1 MNVGIFT
8 DNDFDKVN
16 GVTTT
21 LNAVLRCAPPGV
33 RLRIYTAAPLPVE
46 QDDYLALR
54 SFGMPIPFYREMSM
68 YVPRLLEYTARA
80 RADGLAV
87 IHLTTPGPVGL
98 AALWVAWRLKLP
110 LVGSFHTDLAAYTS
124 VLSGSAWLG
133 ALMREYL
140 RWSYGRCARL
150 LVPSEHTRALLIDAR
165 SDARKMAV
173 WSRGVDPELFT
184 PARRSA
190 ALRERWHASDRRP
203 VLLYVG
209 RLSSEK
215 GLALLPPL
223 RDRLYAL
230 GIEHQL
236 VIVGQGP
243 MLAQLRRDL
252 PDAVFT
258 GVLSREAVA
267 EVFASADLFVF
278 PSRTDTA
285 GNVVLEAQASGL
297 GVVVASDGGPREHIV
312 AGRTGAVCF
321 SDDPVEWA
329 RAIAA
334 LLTRPDR
341 ASVAA
346 AAREYALTRRWEDA
360 LQPLYDAYR
369 AVAAETAT
377 SEPPLAAPLPI
388 RNVEP

>member
-8 DNDFDKVN
+8 DNDFDKAN

-21 LNAVLRCAPPGV
+21 LNAVLRCAPPGL

-46 QDDYLALR
+46 EGDYLALR
-54 SFGMPIPFYREMSM
+54 SIGLPIPFYSEMSV

-80 RADGLAV
+80 RADRLDV
-87 IHLTTPGPVGL
+87 VHLTTPGPVGL
-98 AALWVAWRLKLP
+98 AALWVAWRLGLP
-110 LVGSFHTDLAAYTS
+110 LVGSFHTDLATHTT
-124 VLSGSAWLG
+124 VLSGSPRLG
-133 ALMREYL
+133 AVMREYL
-140 RWSYGRCARL
+140 RWAYGKCARV
-150 LVPSEHTRALLIDAR
+150 LVPSEHTRALLMGALGDAR
-165 SDARKMAV
+165 RMAV
-173 WSRGVDPELFT
+173 WSGSVDAALFT

-209 RLSSEK
+209 RLSREK
-215 GLALLPPL
+215 GLALLPSL

-236 VIVGQGP
+236 VVVGEGP
-243 MLAQLRRDL
+243 MLPELRRAL

-258 GVLSREAVA
+258 GVLSHGAVA
-267 EVFASADLFVF
+267 EVFASADLFLF

-297 GVVVASDGGPREHIV
+297 PVVVASDGGPREHII

-321 SDDPVEWA
+321 SDSPVEWA

-341 ASVAA
+341 ASLAT
-346 AAREYALTRRWEDA
+346 AAREYALTQRWEDA
-360 LQPLYDAYR
+360 LRPLYDAYR
-369 AVAAETAT
+369 SVAAETAT
-377 SEPPLAAPLPI
+377 SEPPLTAHLPI
-388 RNVEP
+388 RKVEP